1 MKKVE
6 ADHDIHDQLAM
17 KLCTEALR
25 SPDTAEGKVYLK
37 ALLQL
42 NPSFGNP
49 SHTKDLCELTR
60 KLQRK
65 WKDKH
70 GLKAIAQFDT
80 YVSIEFT
87 TFLENTKYSFQ
98 FQARKHLVNQ
108 ETEDSAGET
117 TQDENNAT
125 AAETTNASQTQQE
138 RPRIKKLG
146 SKIGTVK
153 HYQLS
158 VLKTA

>member
-70 GLKAIAQFDT
+70 TAQ
-80 YVSIEFT
+80 YYI
-87 TFLENTKYSFQ
+87 
-98 FQARKHLVNQ
+98 
-108 ETEDSAGET
+108 
-117 TQDENNAT
+117 
-125 AAETTNASQTQQE
+125 
-138 RPRIKKLG
+138 
-146 SKIGTVK
+146 
-153 HYQLS
+153 
-158 VLKTA
+158 

>member
-80 YVSIEFT
+80 YVSFE
-87 TFLENTKYSFQ
+87 LKSLWG
-98 FQARKHLVNQ
+98 K
-108 ETEDSAGET
+108 
-117 TQDENNAT
+117 
-125 AAETTNASQTQQE
+125 
-138 RPRIKKLG
+138 KKLIISISG
-146 SKIGTVK
+146 EKAFGKSRNGRF
-153 HYQLS
+153 S
-158 VLKTA
+158 WGNDSR